1 MSKKSKFIE
10 FVNDRLLCD
19 VDMSVIDPEV
29 AAYWEALCG
38 GDDSEKPMFTDN
50 GKLIL
55 DFLQKHQGTEMWKA
69 KDIAEELFVSSRT
82 VSGAARKLVSD
93 GYLEKVGKDPVLYSI
108 TEKGKNIVLD

>member
-10 FVNDRLLCD
+10 FVNEHLFCG

-29 AAYWEALCG
+29 TAYWEALCG

-55 DFLQKHQGTEMWKA
+55 GFLQNHQGAETWKA

-82 VSGAARKLVSD
+82 VSGAIRKLVTD
-93 GYLEKVGKDPVLYSI
+93 GYVEKLGKDPVLYSI